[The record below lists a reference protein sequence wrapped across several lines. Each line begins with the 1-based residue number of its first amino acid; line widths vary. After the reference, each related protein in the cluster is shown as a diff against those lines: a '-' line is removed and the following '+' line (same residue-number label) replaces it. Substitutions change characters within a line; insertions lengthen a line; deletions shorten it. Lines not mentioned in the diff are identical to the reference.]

1 MRNWITSLTS
11 FCFVFS
17 TCHPP
22 FQSQQQ
28 SRTDSLSSP
37 HITKRQTDGTF
48 NKISFFSFS
57 FSSFAYCQLWWEQ
70 DRKKHI
76 SVFARF
82 IVIDWLYLLFTTEK
96 LNHKNWKTL
105 AFSKWIFW
113 IFMALKKLLYLQL
126 HQKFKS
132 RNAKESIKFVLDSA

>member
-11 FCFVFS
+11 FAFVFS
-17 TCHPP
+17 
-22 FQSQQQ
+22 FSIQSPNFSFIQATT
-28 SRTDSLSSP
+28 RTDSLSSL
-37 HITKRQTDGTF
+37 HITKRLTEGTF

-76 SVFARF
+76 SVFALF

-105 AFSKWIFW
+105 AFSKWIAAGMF
-113 IFMALKKLLYLQL
+113 FESLLALKLLYLQL
-126 HQKFKS
+126 HHKFKS
-132 RNAKESIKFVLDSA
+132 RTQRIR